1 MGAQE
6 RQAFNDLL
14 DHNRILE
21 LEMREVQART
31 KLHSDMQQTHV
42 VHPAAALSEQREKH
56 AALRE
61 TVERVTTQYSES
73 PASSARSST
82 VAPPMAADLTD
93 SLDPIPVH
101 RPRRLSHQIEVDL
114 TME

>member
-42 VHPAAALSEQREKH
+42 VHPAAALSEQQEKH

-61 TVERVTTQYSES
+61 TVEVDD
-73 PASSARSST
+73 
-82 VAPPMAADLTD
+82 M
-93 SLDPIPVH
+93 H
-101 RPRRLSHQIEVDL
+101 RPTLLLLPVPALWLRRWQL
-114 TME
+114 TLRTHSIPFQCIGRGDC